1 MSSTHQ
7 SPPPSPSSSSA
18 AASRFGTL
26 SRPAPPPK
34 PTHLS
39 SAFTGTCNSIALR
52 HYIHTHT
59 TGGSFTTHSPST
71 ATISRAH
78 LGHCYDSSTVNHF
91 VDAFDSASE
100 DEDQDQDHLRSPS
113 TRPTIRGRTYTAPS
127 VSRVFDASLG
137 DADSVAGTSRL
148 IRNENIAING
158 SGASRVGDLRNMFEA
173 ALPTTSTP
181 IALSRQNT
189 GVASQRTGTR
199 TKPRISNQVRM
210 LQAQITGDR
219 FNGMAGAFHV
229 ADART
234 SVVYQT
240 PQKVSRH
247 RRDATDQS
255 QDESIYRTANQD
267 LLGDALKM
275 DAEVIPPNADIGT
288 VRSSSSGSI
297 KSADA
302 CTAEPTSVDTDATIS
317 RSTSAKTALTSSIIR
332 NMAAQHGRDDSS
344 ATIRPSR
351 SDHEMCPAPA
361 AGSSN
366 GTLTSPIAPAGT
378 ARRIPNRLV
387 SGGHRGRLSSVFT
400 ADSQS
405 PGQSSNAERSDVQG
419 SPSGSTASHSASEA
433 ELEAERSREPSML
446 IDDDDDASFSRTSRH
461 LRANDGSCFDL
472 DSRSANTSP
481 TKAVTTRRALL
492 MAATAASVDNGA
504 VGDGVRTASGEG
516 GEEAASKLHRPP
528 SASVDP
534 PVNSVDPASGL
545 NEDAA
550 KSLDHDNGLL
560 HHAEPLLAS
569 DAIESISQPSR
580 PASSRLPAGI
590 GKPARA
596 LYDFEGEAAFNE
608 LTIKAGQPFDILNEQ
623 LAGGWSL
630 GIVWD
635 HEGLPTRGLIPMG
648 FYCLIQEFA
657 SPSKLG
663 QDMERKDTLNT
674 VERDTSP
681 GKINLPSPA
690 TPSPARRKSKVKSQI
705 READSSLRQKGDSE
719 RSKTQEQGAQGKHEL
734 VKAPES
740 TISSSSATSNVRAD
754 NSTDARSAANGV
766 STSEA
771 DKLISVSAF
780 LEIGNEAAQWEQV
793 GKLDAVAQKDPIE
806 SSSASIDVPQALVPV
821 SSTTVI
827 DGMPA
832 SSTEDNP
839 INWTA
844 IQSSPSPLAD
854 TAHLLGK
861 SEEPIESVADDA
873 VPASASTPPAASDWK
888 GSVFGKK
895 TFNRFASFVTS
906 GAEDYVLSDSNP
918 QADERSRTIAR
929 KVSGGEA
936 VSTLAPALTEVRE
949 EEEETASDGEARG
962 NAHEERAE
970 VSEVELCAADPNHH
984 FVIAGSAGPKWMSK
998 SGPFLVQV
1006 HHPEKRTKLNGMQ
1019 EYTIYHVTSTY
1030 PLYDEPDAVV
1040 ENQSCIPY
1048 DPLGGPYPPGAQV
1061 TVRRRFT
1068 QFEWLYQTL
1077 AKHYSA
1083 LFIPPVPEKQ
1093 YSGRFA
1099 SDFIETRRADLEM
1112 WMSRLVRH
1120 PVLRY
1125 SETLRFFLS
1134 CDDEAEWRTNAAALL
1149 RYGCLA
1155 AGKAMQGG
1163 VFAHTWHPE
1172 FNFDASEAGVEADRL
1187 DAFLKAQ
1194 EKAIN
1199 GVGGHNAGKHG
1210 VLAAYK
1216 SHREGNVSTSSTYRD
1231 LSYTLLRTLTGAGA
1245 GPSDDHAAATM
1256 VGALADVDAHR
1267 ILGPPMGG
1275 VGKRSETGATNEH
1288 GAWCWREDC
1297 QDCLNLTSAL
1307 QNTAECMQ
1315 TVADIYESH
1324 ARETLLRQHERFKE
1338 VSKPHTMAQSLLETH
1353 RTTLA
1358 RYREA
1363 TRDPWDDDDQDDE
1376 HQPSG
1381 PPTELSPQE
1390 AEKVAA
1396 RCETVLNVTLSEM
1409 DRLHNERVQD
1419 YHALGRSFL
1428 DGEIELYESVLEQ
1441 LKAAR
1446 LHYDEEYYE
1455 RESDFHILASRYQS
1469 DLGKPKK
1476 PSAPLLMPSAAQG
1489 AVGGLKG
1496 GVGMLISQATG
1507 GKLEGIGGST
1517 MERVESGNG
1526 TVRGVG
1532 VDGKGLKD
1540 STNVFHQN
1548 SADAALKAIASKHRE
1563 DGSAQPKHGQQQHQ
1577 LGSEASRGASYFS
1590 AIWR

>member
-1 MSSTHQ
+1 MSSTDE
-7 SPPPSPSSSSA
+7 SPPPSSSSA
-18 AASRFGTL
+18 APSRFGTL

-52 HYIHTHT
+52 HYIQTHT

-78 LGHCYDSSTVNHF
+78 LGHGYDSSTVDHF

-100 DEDQDQDHLRSPS
+100 DENDDLLRSPS

-127 VSRVFDASLG
+127 VSRVFDASLD
-137 DADSVAGTSRL
+137 DAESVAGTSRL

-158 SGASRVGDLRNMFEA
+158 SGASKVGTLRNMFEA
-173 ALPTTSTP
+173 ALPRTSTP

-189 GVASQRTGTR
+189 GLASQHTGTR

-219 FNGMAGAFHV
+219 FNGVAGAFHV
-229 ADART
+229 ADTRS
-234 SVVYQT
+234 SVVYKT
-240 PQKVSRH
+240 PQKASNH

-255 QDESIYRTANQD
+255 QEESIYRTATQD

-275 DAEVIPPNADIGT
+275 DAEVIPPNVDSGT
-288 VRSSSSGSI
+288 IRASSSSSI
-297 KSADA
+297 QSADGF
-302 CTAEPTSVDTDATIS
+302 TAEPTSVDSDTTIS
-317 RSTSAKTALTSSIIR
+317 RSTSAKTGLTSSMFRGI
-332 NMAAQHGRDDSS
+332 AAQHGRDDSS

-351 SDHEMCPAPA
+351 SDHESGLASA
-361 AGSSN
+361 VGSSN
-366 GTLTSPIAPAGT
+366 GIVTSPDATAST

-387 SGGHRGRLSSVFT
+387 SGGQRGRLSSVFT

-405 PGQSSNAERSDVQG
+405 PGQSSIADRSDVTD
-419 SPSGSTASHSASEA
+419 SPSGSIASRSASEA
-433 ELEAERSREPSML
+433 GTEAERSREPSML
-446 IDDDDDASFSRTSRH
+446 IDDDDDVSFSRTSRH

-481 TKAVTTRRALL
+481 TKAATARRALL
-492 MAATAASVDNGA
+492 MAATAASVDSGA
-504 VGDGVRTASGEG
+504 VGDGVRTVAGKR
-516 GEEAASKLHRPP
+516 GEEAASELLRPP
-528 SASVDP
+528 SRSVDP
-534 PVNSVDPASGL
+534 LVSSNDPAPAL
-545 NEDAA
+545 YEDAV
-550 KSLDHDNGLL
+550 KSVNQDNGLL
-560 HHAEPLLAS
+560 HHAEPLLDS

-635 HEGLPTRGLIPMG
+635 DEGLPTRGLIPMG
-648 FYCLIQEFA
+648 FYCLIQDFA

-663 QDMERKDTLNT
+663 QDMERKDMRNT
-674 VERDTSP
+674 VEMDTSL

-690 TPSPARRKSKVKSQI
+690 TTSLDRRKSKVKSQI
-705 READSSLRQKGDSE
+705 REANSSLRQKGDSE
-719 RSKTQEQGAQGKHEL
+719 RSQIQKQGAESKHEL
-734 VKAPES
+734 ATTPES
-740 TISSSSATSNVRAD
+740 TILSSSATSDDRAD
-754 NSTDARSAANGV
+754 NSTDATSAANGF

-771 DKLISVSAF
+771 HKAISVSAF

-793 GKLDAVAQKDPIE
+793 DKLDAVAQKDPVE
-806 SSSASIDVPQALVPV
+806 SSSAPIDMPQTLMPV
-821 SSTTVI
+821 ISTTVI

-839 INWTA
+839 IDWSA

-854 TAHLLGK
+854 TALLHGEA
-861 SEEPIESVADDA
+861 EEPIKSVADDA
-873 VPASASTPPAASDWK
+873 VPTAASTLPTASDWK

-936 VSTLAPALTEVRE
+936 VSTLPPALTGVKE
-949 EEEETASDGEARG
+949 EEDETASDGQARD

-970 VSEVELCAADPNHH
+970 ESEVELCAADPNHH

-1030 PLYDEPDAVV
+1030 PLYDEPDAVD

-1083 LFIPPVPEKQ
+1083 LLIPPVPEKQ

-1149 RYGCLA
+1149 RFGCLA

-1172 FNFDASEAGVEADRL
+1172 FNFDATEAGLEADRL

-1194 EKAIN
+1194 EKTIN

-1216 SHREGNVSTSSTYRD
+1216 SHREGNVATSSTYRD

-1245 GPSDDHAAATM
+1245 GPSDDNAPTSTAA
-1256 VGALADVDAHR
+1256 ALADVDAHR
-1267 ILGPPMGG
+1267 ILGPPMGS
-1275 VGKRSETGATNEH
+1275 VGKRSDTGATNEH

-1297 QDCLNLTSAL
+1297 QDCLNFTSAL

-1315 TVADIYESH
+1315 SVADIYESH

-1363 TRDPWDDDDQDDE
+1363 TRDPWDDDDQDDK

-1381 PPTELSPQE
+1381 PSTALSPQE

-1409 DRLHNERVQD
+1409 DRLHDERVQD
-1419 YHALGRSFL
+1419 YHALGRSLL

-1489 AVGGLKG
+1489 GVGGLKG

-1507 GKLEGIGGST
+1507 GKLEGVGGAT
-1517 MERVESGNG
+1517 MERIGSRDG
-1526 TVRGVG
+1526 TVRGVA

-1540 STNVFHQN
+1540 STNVFHHN
-1548 SADAALKAIASKHRE
+1548 SADAALKAIASKHRDDSE
-1563 DGSAQPKHGQQQHQ
+1563 QPKHGQQQHQ
-1577 LGSEASRGASYFS
+1577 LGRVASRGTSYFS